1 MKFAHTADW
10 QIGMKCQSAGS
21 QADAVRAVRL
31 ETIERVIDA
40 ANEQNVDFMLVAG
53 DLFDNQT
60 PKAGELGT
68 IVAALKAAQAPVF
81 VLPGNHD
88 PAGPRG
94 PFASPIWANLA
105 GTTVTTIEKPG
116 VFPIPG
122 GELLATPCEAKY
134 GTADPTEWFATHVS
148 PAGRIRIGLA
158 HGSLRIGDIGK
169 TGPGDVRGHFPIDAA
184 AAQRGH
190 LDYLALG
197 DWHGFYEHK
206 NGKAVISYS
215 GTPEQTSF
223 KDEDSGTIS
232 IVTIDAPGSEPSIE
246 RVSVGKLR
254 WTAREYEV
262 CDDAS
267 IGRVNAD
274 LFAIPHP
281 RRTLVRATLRG
292 LCAPSAA
299 EQLRAFEPAFRSRF
313 LCFEMLHEYVPRP
326 ETQAQWLELV
336 PPGEF
341 AELVKSLI
349 ADIGSEREAVA
360 MCALDTLA
368 ELAR

>member
-10 QIGMKCQSAGS
+10 QIGMKCQTAGAG
-21 QADAVRAVRL
+21 ADDVRNVRL
-31 ETIERVIDA
+31 ETIRRVVDA
-40 ANEQNVDFMLVAG
+40 ANEHAVDFMLVAG

-60 PKAGELGT
+60 PRAAELGA
-68 IVAALKAAQAPVF
+68 VVEALKASRAPVF

-122 GELLATPCEAKY
+122 GELLATPCETKF
-134 GTADPTEWFATHVS
+134 GTTDPTQWFATHES
-148 PAGRIRIGLA
+148 TPSKIRIGLA
-158 HGSLRIGDIGK
+158 HGSLRLGEIGK
-169 TGPGDVRGHFPIDAA
+169 TRAGDIRGHFPIDASA
-184 AAQRGH
+184 AERGR
-190 LDYLALG
+190 LEYLALG
-197 DWHGFYEHK
+197 DWHGFLEHR

-223 KDEDSGTIS
+223 KDENSGTIS
-232 IVTIDAPGSEPSIE
+232 IVTIDAPGSAPSIE
-246 RVSVGKLR
+246 RVPVGKLR
-254 WTAREYEV
+254 WTSREYEV

-267 IGRVNAD
+267 IGRINSD
-274 LFAIPHP
+274 LFAIPQP
-281 RRTLVRATLRG
+281 RQTLVRATLRG

-299 EQLRAFEPAFRSRF
+299 EQLRAFEPAFRARF
-313 LCFEMLHEYVPRP
+313 LSFEMLHQYVPRP
-326 ETQAQWLELV
+326 ETEGQWLALV

-341 AELVKSLI
+341 VELVKSLI
-349 ADIGSEREAVA
+349 ADIGTEREAVS
-360 MCALDTLA
+360 MCALDKLA